1 MSDHD
6 TSQILAALAE
16 LNAQHAAM
24 GREIGE
30 LKSDVKEL
38 ESRQR
43 ASDEAMSRLTG
54 KLAGY
59 GTAGFTF
66 LALLEMAILIWK

>member
-30 LKSDVKEL
+30 LKADVKEL

-66 LALLEMAILIWK
+66 LALLELAILFLK

>member
-1 MSDHD
+1 MSDQN
-6 TSQILAALAE
+6 TAQILAALAE
-16 LNAQHAAM
+16 LSAQHKAM

-30 LKSDVKEL
+30 LKGEVKEL
-38 ESRQR
+38 EDRQR
-43 ASDEAMSRLTG
+43 KSDEAMSRLTG